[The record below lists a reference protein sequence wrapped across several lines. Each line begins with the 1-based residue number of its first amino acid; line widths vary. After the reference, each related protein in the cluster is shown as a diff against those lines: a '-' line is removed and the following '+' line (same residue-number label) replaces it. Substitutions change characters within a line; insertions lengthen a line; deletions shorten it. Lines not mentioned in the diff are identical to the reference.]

1 MQIRVCKGIY
11 LDSFFFTYSY
21 TKSIDIFWICIHRD
35 WRDSNPQLP
44 PWQGGALTNW
54 TTIPG
59 KKSYSIHTDSYNFIQ
74 TLCFSIWDLNPCK
87 RGRLLYIFLF
97 LWVCALSTRMTRNPF
112 VIANL
117 IQKSMNQ
124 GNKKDSFLT
133 LTLSLDFLLTDP
145 DRSFAKSEFV
155 EKICK

>member
-1 MQIRVCKGIY
+1 
-11 LDSFFFTYSY
+11 
-21 TKSIDIFWICIHRD
+21 
-35 WRDSNPQLP
+35 
-44 PWQGGALTNW
+44 
-54 TTIPG
+54 
-59 KKSYSIHTDSYNFIQ
+59 
-74 TLCFSIWDLNPCK
+74 LNPCK

>member
-1 MQIRVCKGIY
+1 MKWY
-11 LDSFFFTYSY
+11 FFSFIPLSY

-59 KKSYSIHTDSYNFIQ
+59 KKSSSIHTYSYNFIL
-74 TLCFSIWDLNPCK
+74 TLCFSIWDSRTP
-87 RGRLLYIFLF
+87 LLKADFYIYIFIF
-97 LWVCALSTRMTRNPF
+97 LWVCALATRMTRNPF

-117 IQKSMNQ
+117 IKKSIKET
-124 GNKKDSFLT
+124 KKTIFFFFDLNPFLRLYT
-133 LTLSLDFLLTDP
+133 Y
-145 DRSFAKSEFV
+145 RSQ
-155 EKICK
+155 